1 MKYIL
6 LALLW
11 LAAPAWAQS
20 PQEDGAQF
28 ASAIEAVTVSDWALA
43 RQRAARVSDP
53 IALEII
59 DWYALRAG
67 EGRFNAYESFLTT
80 NADWPGLAKIARQ
93 GEAAMPETLSS
104 ARVLAYFAARKPQTG
119 IGVLRYA
126 RALPRA
132 EGRAV
137 VAEAWRNME
146 LTEEERTQFLQN
158 YRRVLADEHSA
169 RLDQLLWSGKRDAA
183 RAMLPLV
190 NAGER
195 ALAKA
200 RIALQE
206 RANGVDTLI
215 SAIPRRLAASP
226 GLAYDRFKWRL
237 AKGYT
242 DSAIELLLQ
251 RSQSAASLGQPAKWA
266 SQRRRLARV
275 AMREGNLDTAYRLA
289 SQHYLTSGSNY
300 ADLEWL
306 AGYISLRKQNQPR
319 RALQHFQS
327 FRAAIASPIS
337 RGRAGYWLG
346 EAYMALNDG
355 AKARDAYGTAAAYQ
369 TSFYGQL
376 AASRIGLPP
385 DGALSGAEFPPDWTR
400 APFLGSDPVR
410 AGVLFYFAGEP
421 GRARMFLT
429 HAAASLPARDRAAM
443 AQLMLDLDQPH
454 IALRVAKQAALRG
467 TILPTPY
474 YPLHGLATMQRNPVP
489 PELALA
495 IARQESEMNERAR
508 SPVGALGLMQVMP
521 ATAERVAQGL
531 DIGFSEARLLSDWE
545 YNARIGTTYLAQMLE
560 RFDGSV
566 LLAAAAYNAGP
577 SRANRWIRD
586 NGDPRLESV
595 DAIEWIE
602 NIPFRET
609 RNYVMRVLEAQ
620 YVYRAR
626 LSGAVGPLTLATELQ
641 QKRLEISGAT
651 NDLPRRPPRRR

>member
-6 LALLW
+6 LVILW

-20 PQEDGAQF
+20 PQEDGRQF

-59 DWYALRAG
+59 EWYALRAG
-67 EGRFNAYESFLTT
+67 EGRFSAYENFLTE

-93 GEAAMPETLSS
+93 GEAAMPETLSN
-104 ARVLAYFAARKPQTG
+104 ARVLAYFSERKPQTG
-119 IGVLRYA
+119 SGVLRYA
-126 RALPRA
+126 RALPREEA
-132 EGRAV
+132 RAV
-137 VAEAWRNME
+137 VAEAWRNIE
-146 LTEEERTQFLQN
+146 LTEGERAQFLQN

-190 NAGER
+190 SAGQR
-195 ALAKA
+195 ALARA
-200 RIALQE
+200 RLALQE
-206 RANGVDTLI
+206 RSNGVDTLI
-215 SAIPRRLAASP
+215 SAIPRNLASAP
-226 GLAYDRFKWRL
+226 GLAYDRYKWRL
-237 AKGYT
+237 SKGFT
-242 DSAIELLLQ
+242 DSAIELLLL

-266 SQRRRLARV
+266 SQRRRLARE
-275 AMREGNLDTAYRLA
+275 AMRAGDFDVAYRLA
-289 SQHYLTSGSNY
+289 SQHYLTSGSSY

-306 AGYISLRKQNQPR
+306 AGYISLRKQNNPR
-319 RALQHFQS
+319 RALAHFQA
-327 FRAAIASPIS
+327 FRAAVASPIS

-355 AKARDAYGTAAAYQ
+355 AKAREAYGNAATYQ

-385 DGALSGAEFPPDWTR
+385 DAALSGAKFPPDWTR

-410 AGVLFYFAGEP
+410 AGVLFYFAAEP

-443 AQLMLDLDQPH
+443 AQLLLDLEQPH

-474 YPLHGLATMQRNPVP
+474 YPLHGLADLQSPVP
-489 PELALA
+489 PELALS

-521 ATAERVAQGL
+521 ATAKRVAQDL

-560 RFDGSV
+560 RYNGSV

-577 SRANRWIRD
+577 SRADRWIRE

-595 DAIEWIE
+595 DAVDWIE
-602 NIPFRET
+602 SIPFRET

-626 LSGAVGPLTLATELQ
+626 ITGAVGPLTLAMELQ
-641 QKRLEISGAT
+641 QKRLEISGAE